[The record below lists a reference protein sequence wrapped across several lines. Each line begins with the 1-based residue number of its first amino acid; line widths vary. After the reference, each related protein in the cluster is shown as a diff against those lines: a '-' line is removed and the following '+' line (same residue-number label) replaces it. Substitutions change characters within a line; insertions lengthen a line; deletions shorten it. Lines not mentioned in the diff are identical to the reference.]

1 VQAVTVRAPVEA
13 APAQS
18 LIASRSFADELWQL
32 LRLGV
37 PIALV
42 QFGMTALNFVD
53 VAMLGHHDQQSL
65 PAMALGN
72 TLSWAALVFCFGAT
86 TAVDPLLSQAVGARD
101 AAALPRVLGRG
112 MLLAAVLSIPAA
124 LCLLPAATWLTL
136 LQQPE
141 ALVADAAAYA
151 RIQSLGILPFLLY
164 AVLRSLLSAHAR
176 VWPQVLTILVGN
188 ALNVLLDWTLIY
200 GRLGMPALGATGAS
214 IATVL
219 CRWWMFGAL
228 LWFGRK
234 DLMPHLRQ
242 LRDATVR
249 RSAFALGPLW
259 RLLKLGAPIGL
270 QFALEMGVFAT
281 TALLIGGLDAR
292 GGVAGREGPGLG
304 GHQIALQLA
313 SLSFMVPLGLG
324 MAASVRV
331 GWAVGRGDA
340 SALRRSAGAALVAGA
355 GVMTCFML
363 LFLLLPGVLA
373 GSLTTHP
380 EVLAMASTLIP
391 IAGVFQIGDGLQVV
405 AIGCLRGLGDVRSP
419 VIANVVGF
427 WVVGLPLGCWFA
439 FGLEWGPAGLWWGL
453 VLGLFVVAAGL
464 LVVLRWRLLER
475 RERLAVE

>member
-1 VQAVTVRAPVEA
+1 MEA

-18 LIASRSFADELWQL
+18 LRPSRSFADELWQL

-53 VAMLGHHDQQSL
+53 VAMLGHHDPQSL

-72 TLSWAALVFCFGAT
+72 TLAWAALVFCFGAT

-101 AAALPRVLGRG
+101 TAALPRVLGRG
-112 MLLAAVLSIPAA
+112 ILLAVVLSIPAA
-124 LCLLPAATWLTL
+124 LLLLPAATWLAW

-141 ALVADAAAYA
+141 ALIADAAAYA
-151 RIQSLGILPFLLY
+151 RIQSLGILPFLCY
-164 AVLRSLLSAHAR
+164 AVLRSHLSAHAR
-176 VWPQVLTILVGN
+176 VWPQVLTIVVGN

-200 GRLGMPALGATGAS
+200 GHLGMPALGASGAS
-214 IATVL
+214 IATVI
-219 CRWWMFGAL
+219 CRWWMLGAL
-228 LWFGRK
+228 LWFGRQ

-259 RLLKLGAPIGL
+259 RLLKLGTPIGL
-270 QFALEMGVFAT
+270 QFALEVGVFAT
-281 TALLIGGLDAR
+281 TALLIGWLDAH
-292 GGVAGREGPGLG
+292 AGLAGEKGATSQGLG
-304 GHQIALQLA
+304 LSGHQIALQLA

-340 SALRRSAGAALVAGA
+340 TALRRSAGAALVAGA
-355 GVMTCFML
+355 SVMACFML
-363 LFLLLPGVLA
+363 LFLLLPGALA

-380 EVLAMASTLIP
+380 EVLAMAATLIP

-419 VIANVVGF
+419 VVANVLGF

-439 FGLEWGPAGLWWGL
+439 FGLDWGPAGLWWGL

-464 LVVLRWRLLER
+464 LVVLRWRLQER